1 MDKIEL
7 IGKPNYKKLTEDYNF
22 FRLFKKIEK
31 KFDTCF
37 LFESLGEES
46 YISRYHIL
54 GFDPKYI
61 IYPTHE
67 NLIIENKN
75 GKIDKIQC
83 KNPYYKIRDVI
94 PSNII
99 SKKYAGG
106 LIGYLGYDCVNY
118 FEPSLNIKN
127 NDDFESFKFGVFLD
141 GLVYDQVTGEIFYY
155 YYDEDRFDLIE
166 KILNENFE
174 DNSNCLVAF

>member
-1 MDKIEL
+1 MDKIDL

-61 IYPTHE
+61 IYPTYE

-75 GKIDKIQC
+75 VWILDE
-83 KNPYYKIRDVI
+83 PL
-94 PSNII
+94 SNLDESSIELMKQTFEDHC
-99 SKKYAGG
+99 SKKGSIIFSSHQNPGIY
-106 LIGYLGYDCVNY
+106 
-118 FEPSLNIKN
+118 
-127 NDDFESFKFGVFLD
+127 
-141 GLVYDQVTGEIFYY
+141 VTEEIN
-155 YYDEDRFDLIE
+155 L
-166 KILNENFE
+166 
-174 DNSNCLVAF
+174 

>member
-1 MDKIEL
+1 MLKHLTIQLLVTSFQQEKKNIYSKNTMDKIEL

-75 GKIDKIQC
+75 GKIDKI
-83 KNPYYKIRDVI
+83 
-94 PSNII
+94 
-99 SKKYAGG
+99 
-106 LIGYLGYDCVNY
+106 
-118 FEPSLNIKN
+118 
-127 NDDFESFKFGVFLD
+127 
-141 GLVYDQVTGEIFYY
+141 
-155 YYDEDRFDLIE
+155 
-166 KILNENFE
+166 
-174 DNSNCLVAF
+174 

>member
-83 KNPYYKIRDVI
+83 KNPYHF
-94 PSNII
+94 
-99 SKKYAGG
+99 
-106 LIGYLGYDCVNY
+106 Y
-118 FEPSLNIKN
+118 FL
-127 NDDFESFKFGVFLD
+127 
-141 GLVYDQVTGEIFYY
+141 
-155 YYDEDRFDLIE
+155 
-166 KILNENFE
+166 
-174 DNSNCLVAF
+174 

>member
-75 GKIDKIQC
+75 GKIDKIKC

-99 SKKYAGG
+99 SKKP
-106 LIGYLGYDCVNY
+106 IFVNFVKY
-118 FEPSLNIKN
+118 
-127 NDDFESFKFGVFLD
+127 V
-141 GLVYDQVTGEIFYY
+141 VH
-155 YYDEDRFDLIE
+155 
-166 KILNENFE
+166 
-174 DNSNCLVAF
+174 

>member
-75 GKIDKIQC
+75 GKIDAEDLKLLRQMKN
-83 KNPYYKIRDVI
+83 KNPKKMNISYKK
-94 PSNII
+94 
-99 SKKYAGG
+99 KKY
-106 LIGYLGYDCVNY
+106 
-118 FEPSLNIKN
+118 
-127 NDDFESFKFGVFLD
+127 
-141 GLVYDQVTGEIFYY
+141 
-155 YYDEDRFDLIE
+155 
-166 KILNENFE
+166 
-174 DNSNCLVAF
+174 

>member
-1 MDKIEL
+1 MHKIEL

-22 FRLFKKIEK
+22 FKLFKKIEK

-75 GKIDKIQC
+75 GKIDKIAPDI
-83 KNPYYKIRDVI
+83 NAPAT
-94 PSNII
+94 P
-99 SKKYAGG
+99 
-106 LIGYLGYDCVNY
+106 
-118 FEPSLNIKN
+118 
-127 NDDFESFKFGVFLD
+127 
-141 GLVYDQVTGEIFYY
+141 
-155 YYDEDRFDLIE
+155 E
-166 KILNENFE
+166 KILLSIKKLKNI
-174 DNSNCLVAF
+174 V